1 MKKHKVFIVS
11 SIPFNVDILS
21 GLLWNLEIE
30 GLTESE
36 NFLTVYANQESN
48 VNEKILTTELKKFV
62 RENLIESF
70 EISADLIEEI
80 NWNEE
85 WEKKFSPIE
94 VTEKIVIK
102 PSFKEV
108 ENANDKLVITIDP
121 KMSFGTG
128 EHETTKLVLQLLE
141 ETFNNHRKVLDVGSG
156 TAVLAIAAAKMGA
169 ENVIAVDND
178 EWCLENG
185 LENIRTNNVEK
196 IVKVKLGEINSIE
209 ETGFDL
215 ILANINKNI
224 LIEIADDIY
233 RKISA
238 SGDLILSGLLIQDEE
253 DIKSAYTK
261 KGFRFIQTKK
271 LNEWIALKFENSLK

>member
-1 MKKHKVFIVS
+1 MKTHNVFIVTT
-11 SIPFNVDILS
+11 IPFNVDLIS
-21 GLLWNLEIE
+21 GLLWNLDIE
-30 GLTESE
+30 GITENE
-36 NFLTVYANQESN
+36 NFLTVYANQQSN
-48 VNEKILTTELKKFV
+48 LNKENLSNEITKLIK
-62 RENLIESF
+62 ENLIESF
-70 EISADLIEEI
+70 EISSDVIEEI

-94 VTEKIVIK
+94 VTGKIIIK

-108 ENANDKLVITIDP
+108 ENENEKLVITIDP

-141 ETFNNHRKVLDVGSG
+141 ETYDKHKKVLDVGSG

-169 ENVIAVDND
+169 YNVIAVDND

-185 LENIRTNNVEK
+185 LENIKANKVEN
-196 IVKVKLGEINSIE
+196 IVQVKLGDINSIT
-209 ETGFDL
+209 ETNFDL

-224 LIEIADDIY
+224 LIEIADDIF
-233 RKISA
+233 RKISN
-238 SGDLILSGLLIQDEE
+238 SGDLILSGLLVQDEE
-253 DIKSAYTK
+253 DIKAVYTN

-271 LNEWIALKFENSLK
+271 LNEWIALKFRREI